1 MSFCH
6 QRSPAYFVWSY
17 SHKQSSQVFIVWS
30 ILFSPT
36 HLRYLFL
43 VIYLQWRNKLFQK
56 FDLWHSV
63 ICTYLSCFVFPCS
76 YLLLNMLLFVFWA
89 HLERQVGKA
98 SKFVQVIMKRRKLWC
113 GTVSVFQYSLA
124 QYCLSCREWWGF
136 CALVKAFTCKKLLTS
151 LKSSILLWQNNW
163 KYSLYF
169 FKYSLMLM
177 PTDVLI
183 IILNICFYACA
194 VFKCC
199 STLWLKWVLLSLAN
213 RMCVFFSTVYI
224 WRMWKAFFTGLQF
237 THTCANSYWRQALCL
252 PIWWLQ

>member
-6 QRSPAYFVWSY
+6 QRSPAYFIWSY

-30 ILFSPT
+30 ILFSPM

-163 KYSLYF
+163 KWFQAKKCDIWTGYKNRFFMMRVVKHCRRLPREVLGAPSLETL
-169 FKYSLMLM
+169 KARLDGALSN
-177 PTDVLI
+177 LI
-183 IILNICFYACA
+183 
-194 VFKCC
+194 
-199 STLWLKWVLLSLAN
+199 
-213 RMCVFFSTVYI
+213 
-224 WRMWKAFFTGLQF
+224 
-237 THTCANSYWRQALCL
+237 
-252 PIWWLQ
+252 